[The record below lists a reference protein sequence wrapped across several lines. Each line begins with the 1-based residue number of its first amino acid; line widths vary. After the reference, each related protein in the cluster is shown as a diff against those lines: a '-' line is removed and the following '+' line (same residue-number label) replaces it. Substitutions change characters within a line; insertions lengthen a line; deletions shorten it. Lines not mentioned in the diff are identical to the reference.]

1 MAGSDDYSSSL
12 SGYESIEAESSNYE
26 AALSRKVEDMK
37 ASLNTGGTSFANPH
51 YLCPDVQVRTSTV
64 NLRNLSNLSNTLGHT
79 F

>member
-51 YLCPDVQVRTSTV
+51 YLCPDVQVRTVASYRIE
-64 NLRNLSNLSNTLGHT
+64 NFS
-79 F
+79 